1 MWATAGAAKALMEVM
16 EMQVKG
22 KIVIEP

>member
-1 MWATAGAAKALMEVM
+1 MWATAGAAEALMEVM
-16 EMQVKG
+16 ERRVKD